1 LATPLGIVSSTQNP
15 VSAYV
20 VLVVEDEFLIRV
32 IAVEA
37 LLNAGFVVLEAGH
50 AGDALA
56 ILQSRATD
64 IHALFTDVQM
74 PGDMDGVMLAHETSR
89 CWPWIGLLITSGRT
103 PLAQTALPAGSHSL
117 PKPYDVD
124 HVIRHIHALV
134 SG

>member
-1 LATPLGIVSSTQNP
+1 VSNTKNP

-89 CWPWIGLLITSGRT
+89 CWPWIGLLITSGCT
-103 PLAQTALPAGSHSL
+103 PLAQTALPAGSRSL

-124 HVIRHIHALV
+124 HVVRHIHALV